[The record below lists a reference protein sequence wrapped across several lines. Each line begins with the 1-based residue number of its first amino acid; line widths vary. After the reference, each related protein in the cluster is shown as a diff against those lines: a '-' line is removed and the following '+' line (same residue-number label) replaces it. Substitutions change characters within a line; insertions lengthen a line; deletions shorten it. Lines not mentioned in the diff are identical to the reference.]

1 MLIFI
6 QLLALAAI
14 IFFIYKAC
22 TIIYNSTTDSPKPP
36 EEEDKQAI
44 SFQVSYEFE
53 KVERNYP
60 LFDSTKIPITIY
72 CIYKVRGK
80 NPATNRMKTNSVV
93 AKKGTPSNI
102 ITLKS
107 KLLRPYT
114 VTEYF
119 EEPTILQADYAKNL
133 NIKYGPTCSK
143 TDISYLIDRQL
154 NGDFKNYISNDIRE
168 YAAENN
174 VYISP
179 YADKIGGCRVAIASL
194 PPKERIVFFIYL
206 IYCGIVKI
214 PVGNLYNVKDYLI
227 FYQYL
232 ETVPD
237 IEELGKFIK
246 EHYTDRLARV
256 GEVDRRNKQMVQLY
270 DSIRKFLIVKMKIWG

>member
-1 MLIFI
+1 MFTFI
-6 QLLALAAI
+6 QLIVIAI
-14 IFFIYKAC
+14 FIYSLFK
-22 TIIYNSTTDSPKPP
+22 IYILITNSTTDYPKFPSKNNGFHASH
-36 EEEDKQAI
+36 EL
-44 SFQVSYEFE
+44 
-53 KVERNYP
+53 ERGTHTYP
-60 LFDSTKIPITIY
+60 LFDATTIPVTIY
-72 CIYKVRGK
+72 CQYKVKGK
-80 NPATNRMKTNSVV
+80 NPATNCMKTNTVV
-93 AKKGTPSNI
+93 VKKGTPSDI

-114 VTEYF
+114 ITAYF
-119 EEPTILQADYAKNL
+119 EEPTPAQADYAKDL
-133 NIKYGPTCSK
+133 NIEYGPDCSK

-154 NGDFKNYISNDIRE
+154 NDNFTGYISNDILA

-237 IEELGKFIK
+237 IEELGKFIN